1 MKLNKWISLSAVAIL
16 SVTLSQ
22 QVLAEEGASTTEQTT
37 TTVATTQAQAT
48 TETNDRQFHST
59 GVGYDE
65 AAGKWVTSGK
75 YGESTFVVKA
85 EGDKNS
91 KVTVYDQ
98 AGKVVAETTLAGQYI
113 GGPIGEGYEV
123 VEAAKNWI
131 ADTVTEQT
139 PATTETSATTVTTT
153 EAATTATTETN
164 ADNFTLGFVLGKT
177 GGVYG
182 DFTYD
187 IVAEAGGKSK
197 VTVYDKSGKVVSETT
212 VSGQVVSKD
221 QAGEVKQWL
230 AEAVAKLGTEQT
242 PATTETSATTKSET
256 TESETTSKTTA
267 TAEETKLYNSYIKD
281 LNESDYYYTDFNN
294 DGVNELVTKNGVFFI
309 NNGEV
314 KQLAGNEVAPVGGY
328 RETFKVVGSYIASAS
343 WYSGSGDGVAE
354 IRVLRADGSGY
365 DVITKEEFTKIGL
378 NFNFDKWVEDT
389 LANLPKNPATDTKES
404 STVNTTQATA
414 EDTKT
419 SQAATKTNTTAS
431 QAAVAQTPTQ
441 SSKKL
446 PSTGEQN
453 TIFATFVGAI
463 LLAGAAI
470 LAKVK
475 FLKK

>member
-16 SVTLSQ
+16 SATLSQ

-123 VEAAKNWI
+123 IEAAKNWI
-131 ADTVTEQT
+131 AD
-139 PATTETSATTVTTT
+139 
-153 EAATTATTETN
+153 
-164 ADNFTLGFVLGKT
+164 
-177 GGVYG
+177 
-182 DFTYD
+182 
-187 IVAEAGGKSK
+187 
-197 VTVYDKSGKVVSETT
+197 
-212 VSGQVVSKD
+212 
-221 QAGEVKQWL
+221 
-230 AEAVAKLGTEQT
+230 AVAKLGTEQT

-256 TESETTSKTTA
+256 TEPETTSKTTA
-267 TAEETKLYNSYIKD
+267 TAEETNLYKSYTKD

-314 KQLAGNEVAPVGGY
+314 KRLAGNEVAPVGGY